1 MSEKLDARL
10 NAFTYHR
17 PSLEVEAIMT
27 RVRLN
32 FQAAAS
38 LMDACIPESR
48 EKSLAFTALEESAM
62 WAIKAL
68 ALTDPGGVVVDPPP
82 VGGVELRGPRV

>member
-17 PSLEVEAIMT
+17 PSEEVQALMT
-27 RVRLN
+27 RARET
-32 FQAAAS
+32 FQDVTVLLDS
-38 LMDACIPESR
+38 MIPECR

-62 WAIKAL
+62 WVMKAL
-68 ALTDPGGVVVDPPP
+68 SLTDHDGVVVDPPP
-82 VGGVELRGPRV
+82 RT